1 MTQQLLNQLPTYYQQ
16 VDADLFVVNAIDAT
30 TGTTT
35 TTSTPATALL
45 TTGTPYYGEH
55 EEVARISQPWSSC
68 TTNLEAGCLYI
79 AQVYI
84 PRDSATLGGGGSN
97 SRSSSFSAAI
107 GTAFSI
113 SVEKETQDDDTGFAT
128 DLMFMSAALTIL
140 LLCVLSSALV
150 FCRARIEVFRRRH
163 QAEQQAALAAAQAHG
178 EGTTQI
184 AVARGEQRG
193 VTTAQ
198 MKRLS
203 IFKYTMQPRIPGRN
217 SSSSTKPQ
225 ILTQREDGGDMGED
239 HDNCSQHH
247 HTTIKQVNLPPSE
260 DHHHHH
266 HHHRV
271 PTCSICIM
279 EFEVGERIIKLPCG
293 HEFHGECVTAWVEA
307 KHRCPL
313 CRQHIDTAQ
322 DRKMTSV
329 GGGGGRSSSSCGPD
343 ATTTTTTTT
352 TTTAAATNTINTS
365 GNIEGK
371 RREPSSTVELMR
383 FWNNE
388 NHYSIDDD
396 DDDDDDD
403 DKKESGGGG
412 RGRESHEL
420 MRWSPSQTS
429 LDRQSKSL

>member
-1 MTQQLLNQLPTYYQQ
+1 MWRCNFRALLHVLFLLIGIKAIEIDFRLPIRYQLDIRATTRELYFNFTQPNRFFHVSFGKTIGATLYKINSHQDATANVSSLNDSSSPIPAATIDTTSLSVCNNAFGVRQYILKQCISYGKLVLTSGSTVSGRAMQGESRYFGVVATDANTPLLVKMKPARDSSSSSDQ

-97 SRSSSFSAAI
+97 SRSSSFSAAV

-184 AVARGEQRG
+184 AVARGEQRALEEKEKEG
-193 VTTAQ
+193 NFDKDHQFIKYAHYMYIYMVYYDEKGLDEHQQCYDSSDETA
-198 MKRLS
+198 LD
-203 IFKYTMQPRIPGRN
+203 F
-217 SSSSTKPQ
+217 Q
-225 ILTQREDGGDMGED
+225 I
-239 HDNCSQHH
+239 H
-247 HTTIKQVNLPPSE
+247 
-260 DHHHHH
+260 
-266 HHHRV
+266 
-271 PTCSICIM
+271 
-279 EFEVGERIIKLPCG
+279 
-293 HEFHGECVTAWVEA
+293 
-307 KHRCPL
+307 
-313 CRQHIDTAQ
+313 
-322 DRKMTSV
+322 
-329 GGGGGRSSSSCGPD
+329 D
-343 ATTTTTTTT
+343 ATTNPRT
-352 TTTAAATNTINTS
+352 
-365 GNIEGK
+365 
-371 RREPSSTVELMR
+371 
-383 FWNNE
+383 
-388 NHYSIDDD
+388 
-396 DDDDDDD
+396 
-403 DKKESGGGG
+403 
-412 RGRESHEL
+412 
-420 MRWSPSQTS
+420 
-429 LDRQSKSL
+429 

>member
-266 HHHRV
+266 HHHRRRLLLYQEL
-271 PTCSICIM
+271 TL
-279 EFEVGERIIKLPCG
+279 IIIIDLNYHP
-293 HEFHGECVTAWVEA
+293 WVELV
-307 KHRCPL
+307 L
-313 CRQHIDTAQ
+313 CHPVHAPPITVG
-322 DRKMTSV
+322 RKAHS
-329 GGGGGRSSSSCGPD
+329 GSSNNNNGRW
-343 ATTTTTTTT
+343 
-352 TTTAAATNTINTS
+352 
-365 GNIEGK
+365 
-371 RREPSSTVELMR
+371 
-383 FWNNE
+383 FWLLA
-388 NHYSIDDD
+388 
-396 DDDDDDD
+396 
-403 DKKESGGGG
+403 
-412 RGRESHEL
+412 RA
-420 MRWSPSQTS
+420 MS
-429 LDRQSKSL
+429 L